1 MAHNLTCTHRFLTS
15 EIIITNGIVTSS
27 RTAVAN
33 RKMLIGNRVISFSSV
48 CILDGL
54 ARSALCDGRLLH
66 GVPIA
71 RAQQLDE
78 QQGWAHH
85 ATQTIAR

>member
-1 MAHNLTCTHRFLTS
+1 MMIA
-15 EIIITNGIVTSS
+15 
-27 RTAVAN
+27 
-33 RKMLIGNRVISFSSV
+33 RVISFSSV
-48 CILDGL
+48 CIPDGL
-54 ARSALCDGRLLH
+54 AKSAFCDGRLLH

-78 QQGWAHH
+78 QRGWAHH